1 MNEISPINEA
11 SILVTGATGFI
22 GSHLVDALLERGCK
36 VHCIVR
42 ETSNLQWLD
51 TSRVILHTG
60 DLHQP
65 ETYRDSLTDVDYVFH
80 CAGITRANNRH
91 EYLHNNARVGIPF
104 YQSCVD
110 HGKQIKGVVH
120 ISSLAAV
127 GPTLPGQK
135 VDEDTPC
142 HPLTYYGKSK
152 LTGEEIALGY
162 ASELP
167 MVVLRPP
174 VVYGEREIN
183 FFTYLKVIKWR
194 MAIKVGTAR
203 QVLSIIHVK
212 DLVDAM
218 IRAAAAPDPNQN
230 VFFITDGHE
239 YSWDDVAQAS
249 MQALRVKAQ
258 TVIIPVSLMGFA
270 AMVSEF
276 LAKMNGRI
284 PLLDRQR
291 MIDLRQS
298 SWTASSERFFDHYS
312 FKPQLDLKQGLKQTC
327 DWYKQQG
334 WL

>member
-1 MNEISPINEA
+1 MNAASPING
-11 SILVTGATGFI
+11 STILVTGATGFI

-36 VHCIVR
+36 VHCVVR

-65 ETYRDSLTDVDYVFH
+65 ETYQECLTEVEYVFH
-80 CAGITRANNRH
+80 SAGITRANNRH
-91 EYLHNNARVGIPF
+91 EYLHNNARVCVPF
-104 YQSCVD
+104 YRSCVEY
-110 HGKQIKGVVH
+110 GKQIKGVVH
-120 ISSLAAV
+120 VSSLAAV
-127 GPTLPGQK
+127 GPTPPDEK

-162 ASELP
+162 ASDLP

-174 VVYGEREIN
+174 VVYGEREVN
-183 FFTYLKVIKWR
+183 FFSYLKAIKWKL
-194 MAIKVGTAR
+194 ALKVGTKP
-203 QVLSIIHVK
+203 QTLSLIYAK

-218 IRAAAAPDPNQN
+218 IRAAEAPDPNRN
-230 VFFITDGHE
+230 VFFITDGHT
-239 YSWDDVAQAS
+239 YSWDDVAHAA
-249 MQALRVKAQ
+249 MQALEVQAH
-258 TVIIPVSLMGFA
+258 TVIIPISLMGFA

-276 LAKMNGRI
+276 LSKMSNRT

-298 SWTASSERFFDHYS
+298 SWTASSQRFFDHYS
-312 FKPQLDLKQGLKQTC
+312 FQPRTDLNQGLKQSC
-327 DWYKQQG
+327 AWYKQQG

>member
-1 MNEISPINEA
+1 MNEVSLING
-11 SILVTGATGFI
+11 SSTLVTGATGFI

-36 VHCIVR
+36 VHCVVR

-51 TSRVILHTG
+51 TSRVTLHTG
-60 DLHQP
+60 DLHHP
-65 ETYRDSLTDVDYVFH
+65 ETYQDSLTEVDYVFH
-80 CAGITRANNRH
+80 CAGITRAKNRH
-91 EYLHNNARVGIPF
+91 EYLHNNARVCIPF
-104 YQSCVD
+104 YRSCVEY
-110 HGKQIKGVVH
+110 GKQIKRVVH
-120 ISSLAAV
+120 VSSLAAV
-127 GPTLPGQK
+127 GPTPLDQK

-183 FFTYLKVIKWR
+183 FFSYLKAIKWR
-194 MAIKVGTAR
+194 LAIKIGTAPR
-203 QVLSIIHVK
+203 TLSLIHVK

-218 IRAAAAPDPNQN
+218 IRAVEAPDPDRN
-230 VFFITDGHE
+230 VFFITDGTI
-239 YSWDDVAQAS
+239 YSWDDVANAA
-249 MQALRVKAQ
+249 MKALEVRAQ

-276 LAKMNGRI
+276 LAKMGNRT

-298 SWTASSERFFDHYS
+298 SWTASPQRFFDHYS
-312 FKPQLDLKQGLKQTC
+312 FQPRLDLNQGLKQTC
-327 DWYKQQG
+327 AWYKQQG

>member
-1 MNEISPINEA
+1 MSEASPIDG
-11 SILVTGATGFI
+11 SSTLVTGATGFI

-36 VHCIVR
+36 VHCVVR

-65 ETYRDSLTDVDYVFH
+65 ETYQESLSEVDYVFH
-80 CAGITRANNRH
+80 CAGITRAKNRH
-91 EYLHNNARVGIPF
+91 EYLHNNARVCVPF
-104 YQSCVD
+104 YRSCVE
-110 HGKQIKGVVH
+110 HGSQIKGVVH
-120 ISSLAAV
+120 VSSLAAV
-127 GPTLPGQK
+127 GPTPPNQK

-174 VVYGEREIN
+174 VVYGEREVN
-183 FFTYLKVIKWR
+183 FFTYLKAIKWR
-194 MAIKVGTAR
+194 LAIKVGTSP
-203 QVLSIIHVK
+203 QTLSLIYAK

-218 IRAAAAPDPNQN
+218 IRAAEAPDPDRNI
-230 VFFITDGHE
+230 FFVTDGNT
-239 YSWDDVAQAS
+239 YSWDDVANVA
-249 MQALRVKAQ
+249 MKALDVRAQ
-258 TVIIPVSLMGFA
+258 TIIIPISLMGFA

-276 LAKMNGRI
+276 LAKMSNKT

-298 SWTASSERFFDHYS
+298 SWTASPERFFDHYS
-312 FKPQLDLKQGLKQTC
+312 FQPRTNLNQGMKQTC
-327 DWYKQQG
+327 AWYKQQG

>member
-1 MNEISPINEA
+1 MSETSPINGSTA
-11 SILVTGATGFI
+11 LVTGATGFI

-36 VHCIVR
+36 VHCVVR
-42 ETSNLQWLD
+42 ETSNLQWID
-51 TSRVILHTG
+51 KSRVTLHTG

-65 ETYRDSLTDVDYVFH
+65 ETYQESLADVDFVFH

-91 EYLHNNARVGIPF
+91 DYLHNNGRVCIPF
-104 YQSCVD
+104 YRSCVE

-120 ISSLAAV
+120 VSSLAAV
-127 GPTLPGQK
+127 GPTPPEQK

-167 MVVLRPP
+167 LVVLRPP
-174 VVYGEREIN
+174 VVYGERDVN
-183 FFTYLKVIKWR
+183 FFTYLKAIKWR
-194 MAIKVGTAR
+194 MAIKIGTTPR
-203 QVLSIIHVK
+203 TLSLIYIK

-218 IRAAAAPDPNQN
+218 ILAAEAPDQNKN
-230 VFFITDGHE
+230 VFFTTDGHI
-239 YSWDDVAQAS
+239 YSWEDVANAA
-249 MQALRVKAQ
+249 MKALEVRAQ
-258 TVIIPVSLMGFA
+258 TVMIPVSLMGFA
-270 AMVSEF
+270 AMISEF
-276 LAKMNGRI
+276 LAKMSHRT

-312 FKPQLDLKQGLKQTC
+312 FHPRFNLEQGLNQTC
-327 DWYKQQG
+327 AWYKQQG

>member
-1 MNEISPINEA
+1 MNEA
-11 SILVTGATGFI
+11 SLINGSSTLVTGATGFI

-36 VHCIVR
+36 VHCVVR

-51 TSRVILHTG
+51 TSRVTLHTG

-65 ETYRDSLTDVDYVFH
+65 ETYQECLNEVDYVFH

-91 EYLHNNARVGIPF
+91 EYLHNNARVCVPF
-104 YQSCVD
+104 YRSCVE

-120 ISSLAAV
+120 VSSLAAV
-127 GPTLPGQK
+127 GPTPPDQK

-152 LTGEEIALGY
+152 LTGEEIALGF

-174 VVYGEREIN
+174 VVYGEREVN
-183 FFTYLKVIKWR
+183 FFSYLKAINLKL
-194 MAIKVGTAR
+194 AIKVGTAS
-203 QVLSIIHVK
+203 QTLSLIYAK

-218 IRAAAAPDPNQN
+218 IRAAEAPDPDRN
-230 VFFITDGHE
+230 VFFITDGNT
-239 YSWDDVAQAS
+239 YSWDDVADAS
-249 MQALRVKAQ
+249 MKALDVRAR
-258 TVIIPVSLMGFA
+258 TVIIPISLMGFA

-276 LAKMNGRI
+276 LAKMGNKT

-298 SWTASSERFFDHYS
+298 SWTASSERFFNHYS
-312 FKPQLDLKQGLKQTC
+312 FQPRLDLNQGMKRTC
-327 DWYKQQG
+327 AWYKQQG